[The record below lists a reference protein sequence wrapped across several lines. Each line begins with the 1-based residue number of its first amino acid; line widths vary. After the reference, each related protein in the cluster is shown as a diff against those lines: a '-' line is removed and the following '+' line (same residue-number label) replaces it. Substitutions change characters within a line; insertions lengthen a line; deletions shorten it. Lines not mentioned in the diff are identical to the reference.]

1 MKKIISLLAA
11 CGLILTSGCSDNDDV
26 VSTPI
31 ATPETTVG
39 NATYNTLT
47 FSWDPIEKATQYAYE
62 FLETETGRL
71 IEQDVIAGT
80 TVTFTGLEPSTSY
93 TLKVKAF
100 GAVYSENG
108 TSAEKVMEART
119 SDIIQLATPQLT
131 VTENDGVFVI
141 SWNEIEGNESYRY
154 RIVDEEGELVTSG
167 AQTSTSVTC
176 KGYDTG
182 TYTVSVTATTKAE
195 GYRNSEAAKI
205 EFTVLK
211 VEQWRVEGTYT
222 CGADNTSWKATL
234 VSYTDG
240 SYSIKAF
247 YGVEGYNLDFYM
259 DYTDPEDTFYLSDS
273 YEVDSDWYVHVP
285 TGKSSPSE
293 LLAYPWWNAST
304 FEGDE
309 SSGEMW
315 LCYMTDDWTYDSFI
329 WESSVDKFV
338 GAYAAAYDGDEYLTD
353 DDWVTISGPKNVQIT
368 KINSTT
374 LLISP
379 FMIAGEAIE
388 VTYDEGSKSL
398 VAQPQPFYEYYTLGG
413 PDGEASPFHGT
424 VSMDDATGDITIT
437 FDDFN
442 AWYGTWS
449 YLWDPVVTLTKKK

>member
-1 MKKIISLLAA
+1 M
-11 CGLILTSGCSDNDDV
+11 LTCGCSDNDV

-39 NATYNTLT
+39 NSTYNSLS
-47 FSWDPIEKATQYAYE
+47 FSWDPIAGATQYAYE
-62 FLETETGRL
+62 FTETESGLL

-80 TVTFTGLEPSTSY
+80 SVSFTGLQPSTSY

-131 VTENDGVFVI
+131 VTENDGAFII
-141 SWNEIEGNESYRY
+141 SWNEIEGTESYRY
-154 RIVDEEGELVTSG
+154 RVVDEEGELMTSG
-167 AQTSTSVTC
+167 AQSTTSFTC
-176 KGYDTG
+176 KGYNTG
-182 TYTVSVTATTKAE
+182 TYKVSVTATTKAD
-195 GYRNSEAAKI
+195 GYRNSETAEI

-222 CGADNTSWKATL
+222 CGVDNSSWKATMI
-234 VSYTDG
+234 SYTDG
-240 SYSIKAF
+240 TYSIKAF
-247 YGVEGYNLDFYM
+247 YGVEGYDLDFYM

-285 TGKSSPSE
+285 TGKSDPAT

-304 FEGDE
+304 FEGNE
-309 SSGEMW
+309 SAGEMW

-338 GAYAAAYDGDEYLTD
+338 GTYTASYDGDEYLTG
-353 DDWVTISGPKNVQIT
+353 DDWTTLAGPASVEIT
-368 KINSTT
+368 KIDATT

-379 FMIAGEAIE
+379 FIFDDESIE
-388 VTYDEGSKSL
+388 VTYDESTKSL
-398 VAQPQPFYEYYTLGG
+398 VAQPQTFWEYYTLA
-413 PDGEASPFHGT
+413 GEDESSAPFYGSVEIDST
-424 VSMDDATGDITIT
+424 TGEITIT
-437 FDDFN
+437 FEGFN

-449 YLWDPVVTLTKKK
+449 YLWDPVVTLKKK